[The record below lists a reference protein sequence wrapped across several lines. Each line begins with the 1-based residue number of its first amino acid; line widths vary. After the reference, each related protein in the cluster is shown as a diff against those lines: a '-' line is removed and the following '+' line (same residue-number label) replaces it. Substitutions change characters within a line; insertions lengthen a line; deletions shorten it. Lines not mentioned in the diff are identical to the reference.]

1 MSYNLRHPLRGHS
14 QRMYSQMMDFQTPL
28 STLSG
33 LVKPPSPCTSAMSR
47 KNSCNL
53 VYVKVF
59 SFSTFFITINVNSK
73 RVINA
78 ESYHFTTW
86 LNSSNF
92 TMGRW
97 VQNRGEKKCVF
108 AFFLKIRISRL
119 IEKTLPILYVRVC
132 PDFPTPLP
140 PSTSTSFVHGP

>member
-1 MSYNLRHPLRGHS
+1 
-14 QRMYSQMMDFQTPL
+14 MMDFQTPL

-92 TMGRW
+92 TMG
-97 VQNRGEKKCVF
+97 
-108 AFFLKIRISRL
+108 S
-119 IEKTLPILYVRVC
+119 TLVPEVY
-132 PDFPTPLP
+132 FSSPLRNEINKNKP
-140 PSTSTSFVHGP
+140 LEPG